1 MSSRY
6 TLKQKNGNPLKIRKG
21 EIYCFTVSEELSIDF
36 QEQIAN
42 VGECVHTHVW
52 VHPSNHDASIYILD
66 YILNSSVYHPI
77 KLRTVA
83 FLQAWH
89 LEDEEL
95 DDPQEVYV
103 EFVVDRKLSQT
114 MANGIIDWV
123 EEIHESVKG
132 YQAMIGLFGE
142 EV

>member
-1 MSSRY
+1 MSRY
-6 TLKQKNGNPLKIRKG
+6 TLKLKNGKPLKIRKG
-21 EIYCFTVSEELSIDF
+21 EIYCFTVSEELSVDF
-36 QEQIAN
+36 QEQMAH

-52 VHPSNHDASIYILD
+52 VNPSNHDASIYILD

-83 FLQAWH
+83 LLQAWH
-89 LEDEEL
+89 IEDKEL
-95 DDPQEVYV
+95 QDPHEVSV

-114 MANGIIDWV
+114 MANGIINWM

-132 YQAMIGLFGE
+132 YQAMTNLLE
-142 EV
+142 APTE